1 MGRVA
6 VVPAVAAVAVL
17 VALAGGCRQT
27 PQAQAPSFTD
37 YRDTA
42 TGFSIRLPGGWSAA
56 TLPAGGPE
64 ARFVPRGAPPESAEF
79 ISIFTVPAA
88 GPPSEQAIRQQVF
101 GLLPI
106 HGVSGFQQD
115 PRTTADVLWYRFE
128 LTGSSGS
135 TEWALVGVAAAGRR
149 RMQIAVCAKPL
160 DAWRQGQSQCDA
172 VVRSFAPGDLSAE

>member
-1 MGRVA
+1 MARA
-6 VVPAVAAVAVL
+6 LAVL
-17 VALAGGCRQT
+17 ALAALAGGCRQT
-27 PQAQAPSFTD
+27 PTAPSFTD
-37 YRDTA
+37 YRDA
-42 TGFSIRLPGGWSAA
+42 ASGFAIRLPGGWTAA
-56 TLPAGGPE
+56 ALPPGGPE
-64 ARFVPRGAPPESAEF
+64 ARFVPPGAPPESPEF
-79 ISIFTVPAA
+79 ISVFTVPAEEPA
-88 GPPSEQAIRQQVF
+88 SEQAIRRQVF

-135 TEWALVGVAAAGRR
+135 TEWALVGVAAAGRQ

-172 VVRSFAPGDLSAE
+172 VIRSFTPGELSAQ